1 MKIKIENL
9 IELACQ
15 VNQEQGGYVS
25 AKSVSEPIRT
35 HRGIIQVRAKDEDGN
50 TLQCTSDYL
59 KDRIKSILEILPV
72 FEIKPNDKENI
83 DSKLLDL
90 ADKIIDYY
98 KNLTQEE
105 TSKSDFLFECRAT
118 VNIPDID
125 VEDKSNSKAIGIIA
139 YLPEGYRRAVER
151 QEKKQKAIDDNKG
164 SKSDFVGTEGTRLQT
179 KATVVDI
186 KPIRNRGFSVVSC
199 VDEDDNVIKWFEG
212 DTYDIKTN
220 KLYDL
225 SGFIKSHSVNSYNN
239 VKETIINRVRFA

>member
-9 IELACQ
+9 IELSCQ

-35 HRGIIQVRAKDEDGN
+35 RRGIIQVRAKDEDGN
-50 TLQCTSDYL
+50 TLQCTSDHL
-59 KDRIKSILEILPV
+59 RETIKASEGKTSGRFTTLANKIIKYYNELPDA
-72 FEIKPNDKENI
+72 KKI
-83 DSKLLDL
+83 DS
-90 ADKIIDYY
+90 
-98 KNLTQEE
+98 E
-105 TSKSDFLFECRAT
+105 SKVIVWNDFLVECNT
-118 VNIPDID
+118 VVNIPDID

-139 YLPEGYRRAVER
+139 YLPEGYRRAIEK
-151 QEKKQKAIDDNKG
+151 QEKKQKAIDDNKD

-186 KPIRNRGFSVVSC
+186 KPIRNRDFSVVSC